1 MSMPDLVTRELFKRF
16 GDRWALKGLSFVAR
30 PGAVTLLAGRNGA
43 GKTTW
48 MRVATGL
55 ARPSSGAVLFGGQPA
70 AKFRRRLAAVFDDA
84 PVYPLLTAGENLY
97 LLSGGCSPRTRE
109 AGAILSELDLDPL
122 LPVRAD
128 GLSFGQRK
136 RLAVAAAL
144 LRRPAWL
151 LLDEPSVGL
160 DSEAWG
166 RVSRALRRLAAE
178 GTGVLVTGQDLK
190 NLEDLADEIVVIR
203 DGAAAFAGT
212 LADLRRRHPPCVRV
226 CTPAADRL
234 RALFPEARLLPER
247 PVPCFEI
254 PCASEA
260 EGEELLAR
268 IRASELPLQSL
279 ELRAATL
286 EESFRG
292 LGLYDDAI
300 REEVAR

>member
-30 PGAVTLLAGRNGA
+30 PGVVTLLAGRNGA

-84 PVYPLLTAGENLY
+84 RSTR
-97 LLSGGCSPRTRE
+97 CSPPGRTSTCFR
-109 AGAILSELDLDPL
+109 AGAPRALGRPGRSCPELDLDPL

-212 LADLRRRHPPCVRV
+212 PGRPAPPPPTLRPGVHPGR
-226 CTPAADRL
+226 
-234 RALFPEARLLPER
+234 
-247 PVPCFEI
+247 
-254 PCASEA
+254 
-260 EGEELLAR
+260 
-268 IRASELPLQSL
+268 
-279 ELRAATL
+279 
-286 EESFRG
+286 
-292 LGLYDDAI
+292 
-300 REEVAR
+300 